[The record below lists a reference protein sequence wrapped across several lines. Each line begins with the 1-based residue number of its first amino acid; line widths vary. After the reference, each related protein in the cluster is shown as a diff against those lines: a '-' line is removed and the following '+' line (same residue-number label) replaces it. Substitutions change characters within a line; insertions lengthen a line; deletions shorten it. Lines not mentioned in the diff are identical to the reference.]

1 MSRYVFKSTI
11 SVLHIVVN
19 VSVVEGTQEWH
30 MSMST
35 NVVLLSLVFPLE
47 TGRKK
52 NAYETF
58 GRHPERLL
66 NVLCPFNL
74 RPDSREIA
82 LNTNYK
88 FSMNMQRSL
97 QTSSLRGISI
107 LVFGSNDVLHTS
119 WIDVLF
125 GFSFRYF
132 LSWNR

>member
-1 MSRYVFKSTI
+1 
-11 SVLHIVVN
+11 
-19 VSVVEGTQEWH
+19 
-30 MSMST
+30 MSMSI
-35 NVVLLSLVFPLE
+35 NVVLVSLVFPLE

-119 WIDVLF
+119 
-125 GFSFRYF
+125 
-132 LSWNR
+132 